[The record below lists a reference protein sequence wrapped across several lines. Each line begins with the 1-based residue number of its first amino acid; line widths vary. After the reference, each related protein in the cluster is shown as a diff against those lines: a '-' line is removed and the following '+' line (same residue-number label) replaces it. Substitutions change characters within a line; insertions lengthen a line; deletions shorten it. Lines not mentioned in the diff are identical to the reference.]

1 MNEITDILKAL
12 ADGTRLQILLLLSR
26 QEMAVCELI
35 AALRLS
41 QPAVS
46 HHLKIL
52 KHARLVKDNREGKW
66 IFYTLD
72 EKNFSAHAGI
82 VAKFFNDVQV
92 NLEKGVQASPIRTQ
106 PCLCEELQTKAGFR
120 KRDNAL
126 VNR

>member
-1 MNEITDILKAL
+1 MKGTTEILKAL

-35 AALRLS
+35 AALKLS

-52 KHARLVKDNREGKW
+52 KHVRLVKDTREGKW
-66 IFYTLD
+66 VFYTID
-72 EKNFSAHAGI
+72 EKNFSAHAKLL
-82 VAKFFNDVQV
+82 AEFFSAVQA

-106 PCLCEELQTKAGFR
+106 PCLCEELQTKARIR
-120 KRDNAL
+120 KRNDAL
-126 VNR
+126 VNG

>member
-1 MNEITDILKAL
+1 MKGTTEILKAL

-35 AALRLS
+35 AALKLS

-66 IFYTLD
+66 IFYTID
-72 EKNFSAHAGI
+72 ERNFSAHARLL
-82 VAKFFNDVQV
+82 AEFFATVQA
-92 NLEKGVQASPIRTQ
+92 NLEKGVQASPIRTR
-106 PCLCEELQTKAGFR
+106 PCLCEELQAKAGIR
-120 KRDNAL
+120 KRDDAL
-126 VNR
+126 VNS